1 VLSAEALI
9 LLAILTASPGPDTV
23 LTLRQAL
30 AGGARLGVWTA
41 AGISTGT
48 VVHATL
54 SGAGLSVLVARLPAL
69 YRVVQAAGVAYLAY
83 LGLRSLLAAGRLWRG
98 RADAPPAPSDAA
110 EDAPR
115 KLASGYRDGLATN
128 LLNPKVA
135 LFYLG
140 FLPQFI
146 PTGPAFFPTA
156 VGYGLTHA
164 AMGMAWLGAVALGAH
179 QLRAH
184 VTRPG
189 FRVATEA
196 ICGVALLAF
205 AVRLAL

>member
-1 VLSAEALI
+1 MPWLSPEALL
-9 LLAILTASPGPDTV
+9 LLALLTVSPGPDTI

-30 AGGARLGVWTA
+30 SGGIRPALWTA

-54 SGAGLSVLVARLPAL
+54 SGAGLALLLQRVPAA
-69 YRVVQAAGVAYLAY
+69 YRIVQFLGVAYLCF
-83 LGLRSLLAAGRLWRG
+83 LGVRSLGSAWKATAGAA
-98 RADAPPAPSDAA
+98 APPSA
-110 EDAPR
+110 R
-115 KLASGYRDGLATN
+115 GGYRDGLATN

-146 PTGPAFFPTA
+146 PPGPGFLATA
-156 VGYGLTHA
+156 TLYGLAHA
-164 AMGMAWLGAVALGAH
+164 AMGLAWLGLVASGADR
-179 QLRAH
+179 LRVH

-189 FRVATEA
+189 FRRATETV
-196 ICGVALLAF
+196 CGVALLGF
-205 AVRLAL
+205 ALRLAL

>member
-1 VLSAEALI
+1 M
-9 LLAILTASPGPDTV
+9 LLALLTLSPGPDTI
-23 LTLRQAL
+23 LTLRQSLVA
-30 AGGARLGVWTA
+30 GARAGLWTA

-48 VVHATL
+48 IVHSAL
-54 SGAGLSVLVARLPAL
+54 SGAGLAVLLQRVPAA
-69 YRVVQAAGVAYLAY
+69 YRVVQALGVGYLCY
-83 LGLRSLLAAGRLWRG
+83 LGARSLWSAWQARTASSASAPAAATSRRG
-98 RADAPPAPSDAA
+98 
-110 EDAPR
+110 
-115 KLASGYRDGLATN
+115 GYRDGLATN

-146 PTGPAFFPTA
+146 APGAAFFPTA
-156 VGYGLTHA
+156 VAYGLAHA
-164 AMGMAWLGAVALGAH
+164 AMGMAWLGLVALGAH
-179 QLRAH
+179 QLRGQ

-196 ICGVALLAF
+196 VCGVALLAF